1 MYVDYC
7 EIYDQNAKS
16 LLNITQKLL
25 RGFEIWKI
33 LLSSLFHCKD
43 PEGSQAKLSDVSR
56 CQSRE
61 IQQTYQNTKGQS

>member
-1 MYVDYC
+1 MFADYC
-7 EIYDQNAKS
+7 EIYDLNAKS

-25 RGFEIWKI
+25 RGFEKRKI
-33 LLSSLFHCKD
+33 LISSLFHCED
-43 PEGSQAKLSDVSR
+43 PEGSQAKPSDVPR